1 MKLEMEVDIE
11 KFRYGLIG
19 NGYIYEEVI
28 EFTEEEL
35 MEMLIDKINQKIKFE
50 YRMSRD
56 IIKDKKG
63 VCLEILSKIERG

>member
-1 MKLEMEVDIE
+1 MEVDIE
-11 KFRYGLIG
+11 KFRYGLVG

-35 MEMLIDKINQKIKFE
+35 MEMLIDKINQKIKVE

-56 IIKDKKG
+56 IIRDRKG
-63 VCLEILSKIERG
+63 IDV

>member
-11 KFRYGLIG
+11 KFRYGLVG

-35 MEMLIDKINQKIKFE
+35 MEMLIDKINQKIKVE

-56 IIKDKKG
+56 IIRDRKG
-63 VCLEILSKIERG
+63 IDI

>member
-11 KFRYGLIG
+11 KFRYGLVG

-35 MEMLIDKINQKIKFE
+35 MEMLIDKINQKIKLE

-56 IIKDKKG
+56 IIKDREG
-63 VCLEILSKIERG
+63 IDV

>member
-11 KFRYGLIG
+11 KIRHGLVG
-19 NGYIYEEVI
+19 NGYIYEEII

-35 MEMLIDKINQKIKFE
+35 MKMLIDKINQKIKVE

-56 IIKDKKG
+56 IVKDRKEVG
-63 VCLEILSKIERG
+63 V

>member
-11 KFRYGLIG
+11 KFRYGLVG

-35 MEMLIDKINQKIKFE
+35 MEMLIDKINKKIKVE

-56 IIKDKKG
+56 IIRDRNG
-63 VCLEILSKIERG
+63 IDA

>member
-11 KFRYGLIG
+11 KFRYGLVG

-35 MEMLIDKINQKIKFE
+35 MEMLIDKINQKIKVE

-56 IIKDKKG
+56 IIRDREG
-63 VCLEILSKIERG
+63 IDV

>member
-11 KFRYGLIG
+11 KFRYGLVG
-19 NGYIYEEVI
+19 NGYIYKEVI

-35 MEMLIDKINQKIKFE
+35 MEMLIDKINQKIKVE

-56 IIKDKKG
+56 IIRDRKG
-63 VCLEILSKIERG
+63 IDV

>member
-1 MKLEMEVDIE
+1 MKLEIEVDIE
-11 KFRYGLIG
+11 KFRYGLVG

-35 MEMLIDKINQKIKFE
+35 MEMLIDKINQKIKVE

-56 IIKDKKG
+56 IIRDRKG
-63 VCLEILSKIERG
+63 IDV

>member
-11 KFRYGLIG
+11 KFRYGLVG

-35 MEMLIDKINQKIKFE
+35 MEMLIDKINQKIKVE

-56 IIKDKKG
+56 IIRDRK
-63 VCLEILSKIERG
+63 EIDV